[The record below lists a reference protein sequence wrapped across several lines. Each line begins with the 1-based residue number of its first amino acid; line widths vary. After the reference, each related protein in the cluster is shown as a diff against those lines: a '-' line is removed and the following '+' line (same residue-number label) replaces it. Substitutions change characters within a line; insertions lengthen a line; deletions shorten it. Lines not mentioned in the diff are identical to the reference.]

1 MTPNL
6 KFVTGNV
13 ASFVKVSSHVVL
25 VNLLNFNN
33 SKTHFPP
40 CFIISEIEVN
50 LIINDTS

>member
-13 ASFVKVSSHVVL
+13 VSFMKVSSYAVL

-50 LIINDTS
+50 LIISDMS